1 VPLRP
6 VNLHR
11 LDAALDSILDTGCRG
26 SGRGYRLRVAVT
38 GSTGLVGSEVAAGL
52 SAAGQ
57 EVVHL
62 VRRAPAPGEAA
73 VRWDPAKGEI
83 DAAGLEGLDAVVHL
97 AGENVGS
104 GRWSSA
110 RKAAIRHSRVNGTR
124 LLCDA
129 LAGLDRP
136 PKTLVCASAIGY
148 YGNRGEE
155 PLTEE
160 SPPGVGF
167 LAEVCREWESASEP
181 AVRKGIRVV
190 TLRIGI
196 VLSPKGG
203 ALAQMLPPFRA
214 GFGGVLGGGRQYVSW
229 IALDDLS
236 LVIFHALRRGDLSGP
251 VNAVA
256 PRPVTNRE
264 FTEALGKALSRPTPF
279 PVPAFALRI
288 ALGREMAD
296 SLLLASARVVPR
308 RLEETG
314 FQFRFPELPA
324 ALRHL
329 LAGAGRARRR
339 P

>member
-1 VPLRP
+1 M
-6 VNLHR
+6 
-11 LDAALDSILDTGCRG
+11 
-26 SGRGYRLRVAVT
+26 RVAVS
-38 GSTGLVGSEVAAGL
+38 GSTGLVGSEVVTGL

-57 EVVHL
+57 EVVRL
-62 VRRAPAPGEAA
+62 VRHAPVPGEGA

-110 RKAAIRHSRVNGTR
+110 RKAAIRDSRVNGTR
-124 LLCDA
+124 LLCEA

-148 YGNRGEE
+148 YGDRGAE

-160 SPPGVGF
+160 SPHGAGF
-167 LAEVCREWESASEP
+167 LAGVCREWEAASGP

-190 TLRIGI
+190 ALRIGV

-203 ALAQMLPPFRA
+203 ALSRMLPPFRA

-229 IALDDLS
+229 IAIDDLP
-236 LVIFHALRRGDLSGP
+236 LVIFHALQRGELSGP
-251 VNAVA
+251 VNTVA
-256 PRPVTNRE
+256 PYPVTNRE
-264 FTEALGKALSRPTPF
+264 FTEALGKVLSRPTPF
-279 PVPAFALRI
+279 PVPAFALRLG
-288 ALGREMAD
+288 LGREMAD
-296 SLLLASARVVPR
+296 ALLLASARVVPR

-314 FQFRFPELPA
+314 YRFRFPELPA

-329 LAGAGRARRR
+329 LGRAGGAGRGID
-339 P
+339 